1 MRLRKVIIISGLD
14 KVLLKT
20 MISIQ
25 HYNDSDYDDI
35 KNVLKDGDLFD
46 EVWEDRQ
53 NLKRKVER
61 DPESIL
67 LAISDNKIAGCVFI
81 VEDGW
86 NAFIWR
92 LSVLKD
98 FREQG
103 IGKQLMKKAEEII
116 KTRGIKESSIFVRSK
131 NDLLKD
137 WYTKQ
142 DYLKTSDYTF
152 MYKKLNDQK

>member
-1 MRLRKVIIISGLD
+1 
-14 KVLLKT
+14 
-20 MISIQ
+20 MISIR
-25 HYNDSDYDDI
+25 HYKDSDYDDI

-53 NLKRKVER
+53 NLKRKIER
-61 DPESIL
+61 DQESIL
-67 LAISDNKIAGCVFI
+67 LAICGNKIIGCVFV

-92 LSVLKD
+92 LAVLKD

-103 IGKQLMKKAEEII
+103 IGKHLMEKAEAII
-116 KTRGIKESSIFVRSK
+116 KTRGIKESSIFVSSK

-137 WYTKQ
+137 WYSKQ
-142 DYLKTSDYTF
+142 GYLKTSDYTF

>member
-1 MRLRKVIIISGLD
+1 MESSYFWFNKVNV
-14 KVLLKT
+14 KN

-25 HYNDSDYDDI
+25 YYDDSHYDDI
-35 KNVLKDGDLFD
+35 KNVLKDSDLFD

-53 NLKRKVER
+53 NLKRKVQR

-67 LAISDNKIAGCVFI
+67 LAIFDNKIVGCVFI

-98 FREQG
+98 YREQG
-103 IGKQLMKKAEEII
+103 VGKQLMQKAEEII
-116 KTRGIKESSIFVRSK
+116 QKRGIKESSIFVSSK

-137 WYTKQ
+137 WYIKQ
-142 DYLKTSDYTF
+142 GYSKTSDYTF
-152 MYKKLNDQK
+152 MYKKLSNQK